1 MSRRPADHRAP
12 TRALPGA
19 KARSRSRGF
28 TLLEIMIVVLIAG
41 LMASGAVVGF
51 GATQR
56 GRLRAGAARV
66 AAAMRFAYV
75 HALTT
80 GRSTRIVFSMGANR
94 VWVEDTEDAHVL
106 DPNDPLRAGGA
117 ELDLAQITELA
128 RREAE
133 AMNTLRPRAP
143 RAEFARP
150 SGSRFRVRELEGVT
164 FTRLYSQHE
173 AEPRTAH
180 DGYVYFFTG
189 GTAESAV
196 IHLLGT
202 NGETFSVM
210 LHGTSGR
217 PEIFDHAVEL
227 PKVEEGD
234 TDERDTDLREQ
245 TVREALP

>member
-1 MSRRPADHRAP
+1 MRPGPADHDPP
-12 TRALPGA
+12 TRAQ
-19 KARSRSRGF
+19 ARPRSRGF

-41 LMASGAVVGF
+41 LMMSGAVVGF
-51 GATQR
+51 GATRR

-80 GRSTRIVFSMGANR
+80 GRATRIVFAMGDNR
-94 VWVEDTEDAHVL
+94 IWIEDTEDAHVL

-117 ELDLAQITELA
+117 VIDAAQVVELA

-150 SGSRFRVRELEGVT
+150 PGNRFRVRELEGVM
-164 FTRLYSQHE
+164 FSRLYTSHE
-173 AEPRTAH
+173 PEPRTAH
-180 DGYVYFFTG
+180 DGYIYFFTG
-189 GTAESAV
+189 GSAESAV
-196 IHLLGT
+196 IHLRGG
-202 NGETFSVM
+202 NDETFSVM

-217 PEIFDHAVEL
+217 PEIFDHAIEL
-227 PKVEEGD
+227 PKVDETT
-234 TDERDTDLREQ
+234 TDERDTDLRDQ
-245 TVREALP
+245 TIHEAVP